1 MNSAVCML
9 EAAASKFG
17 SKTAIV
23 DEFGEISF
31 IDLRNKARAVGAF
44 LADSD
49 ISSAPVIVYMKKS
62 LKCIISFMGVLYS
75 GRAYVPVASDM
86 PSSRVQKIIDNLNPS
101 CIIADDECAEILKNS
116 GQELPPVFSF
126 DSAAMFNGNTLV
138 VDEIVSRVID
148 TDPIYIMYTSGSTG
162 TPKGVTVCH
171 RGVIDYANWL
181 REEFK
186 FNENDIF
193 GNQAPF
199 YFDNSIL
206 DIYSCLLCGSTMVII
221 PEVFFN
227 FQSKLPEY
235 IEEKNITVIFWVPT
249 VLINVA
255 NSGALEQFK
264 MPSLKKVMF
273 CGEVMPNTQLNI
285 WRKNH
290 PDAMYAN
297 LYGPTEIT
305 DVCTFYVVDREFKD
319 SEPLPIGKACR
330 NMRVYIIKEDGT
342 YAATGEQGE
351 LCVSGSGLA
360 LGYWNNPEI
369 TNRVFVS
376 NPLNTVFSERIYRTG
391 DLAYINEEGL
401 IMYIGRMDSQIKING
416 NRVELGEIEN
426 AAMCLDDVTGAC
438 AQLDKENNRI
448 VLFLESSNER
458 KLREI
463 NMKLRALIPKYMLPG
478 KIVFMEKFPHTPN
491 DKIDRVTL
499 RKMMEGGEV

>member
-9 EAAASKFG
+9 ETASEKYPG
-17 SKTAIV
+17 KIAVI
-23 DEFGEISF
+23 DENSEITFSE
-31 IDLRNKARAVGAF
+31 LRNAARRVGAYINS
-44 LADSD
+44 LNVSG
-49 ISSAPVIVYMKKS
+49 APVVVYMKKS
-62 LKCIISFMGVLYS
+62 LGCIVSFMGVLYS
-75 GRAYVPVASDM
+75 GRAYVPVAADM
-86 PSSRVQKIIDNLNPS
+86 PCSRVEKIIDNLNPS
-101 CIIADDECAEILKNS
+101 CIIADDICADILENS
-116 GQELPPVFSF
+116 SISHPQICLYDDAVNS
-126 DSAAMFNGNTLV
+126 DSDISTVDKTLA
-138 VDEIVSRVID
+138 EVID
-148 TDPIYIMYTSGSTG
+148 TDPVYIMYTSGSTG
-162 TPKGVTVCH
+162 TPKGVTVAH

-181 REEFK
+181 REEFG

-206 DIYSCLLCGSTMVII
+206 DIYSCLLNGSTMVII

-255 NSGALEQFK
+255 NSGALEECK

-285 WRKNH
+285 WRKYH
-290 PDAMYAN
+290 KDAMYAN

-305 DVCTFYVVDREFKD
+305 DVCTYYKVDREFKD
-319 SEPLPIGKACR
+319 SDPLPIGKACR
-330 NMRVYIIKEDGT
+330 NMRVYILTEDGRK
-342 YAATGEQGE
+342 AKVGEQGE
-351 LCVSGSGLA
+351 LCVAGSGLA

-369 TNRVFVS
+369 TDKSFVS
-376 NPLNTVFSERIYRTG
+376 NPLNTKFPERIYRTG
-391 DLAYINEEGL
+391 DLAYFNDEGL

-426 AAMCLDDVTGAC
+426 AAMCLENINGAC
-438 AQLDKENNRI
+438 AMLDKANNRI
-448 VLFLESSNER
+448 VLFLESGNER

-463 NMKLRALIPKYMLPG
+463 NMKLKEFIPKYMLPG
-478 KIVFMEKFPHTPN
+478 KVVFMDKFPHTPN

-499 RKMMEGGEV
+499 RGKIERGEI

>member
-9 EAAASKFG
+9 EDAAEKFG
-17 SKTAIV
+17 AKTAIV
-23 DEFGEISF
+23 DEVSEISF
-31 IDLRNKARAVGAF
+31 RDLRENARKVGAF
-44 LADSD
+44 INSLDV
-49 ISSAPVIVYMKKS
+49 SSAPVVVYMKKS
-62 LKCIISFMGVLYS
+62 LDCIVAFMGVLYS
-75 GRAYVPVASDM
+75 GRAYVPVAADM
-86 PSSRVQKIIDNLNPS
+86 PVSRVEKIISNLNPS
-101 CIIADDECAEILKNS
+101 CIIADGQCMGTLNDSGLNLPETHLFDE
-116 GQELPPVFSF
+116 
-126 DSAAMFNGNTLV
+126 AAAFEGDAGV
-138 VDEIVSRVID
+138 VDGIVAGVID

-181 REEFK
+181 KEEFGFTK
-186 FNENDIF
+186 DDVF

-206 DIYSCLLCGSTMVII
+206 DIYSCLLNGSTMVII

-290 PDAMYAN
+290 PDALYAN

-305 DVCTFYVVDREFKD
+305 DVCTYFVVDREFRD
-319 SEPLPIGKACR
+319 SDPLPIGQACR
-330 NMRVYIIKEDGT
+330 NMRIYIIKEDGS
-342 YAATGEQGE
+342 YAAPGEQGE
-351 LCVSGSGLA
+351 LCVAGSGLA

-369 TNRVFVS
+369 TNKVFVS
-376 NPLNTVFSERIYRTG
+376 NPNSKVFSERIYRTG
-391 DLAYINEEGL
+391 DLGYFSDEGL

-438 AQLDKENNRI
+438 AQLDKANNRI

-463 NMKLRALIPKYMLPG
+463 NMKLKAFIPKYMLPG
-478 KIVFMEKFPHTPN
+478 KIIFMDKFPHTPN

-499 RKMMEGGEV
+499 RKKIEGGEI